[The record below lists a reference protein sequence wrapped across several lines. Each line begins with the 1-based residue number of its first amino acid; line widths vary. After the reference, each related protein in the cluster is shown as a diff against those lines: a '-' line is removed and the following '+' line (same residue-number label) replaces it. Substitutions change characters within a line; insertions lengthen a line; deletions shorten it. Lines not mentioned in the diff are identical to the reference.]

1 MNPSLA
7 SQVGTLAK
15 RSIARTLRQ
24 PILFLPNLI
33 FPLFMLAVVSGTA
46 ERATKIPGFPTDSF
60 VTFLIGAMMV
70 QAGAGA
76 TTIAGNALGSDI
88 ESGFF
93 SRLVLTPMRGSALI
107 AAQLAGVAVLG
118 VIQAALIL
126 ATGLAAGVSLEAGLP
141 GALVLLA
148 FILLVI
154 LAFGSIGLL
163 VAVKT
168 GSGEQVQALFSLI
181 LALMFLSSMAM
192 PRNLMKE
199 EWFQKIATYNPMSY
213 LIEAARSLFLNG
225 WDGEALAMGGG
236 IAAVALIVGLAL
248 SVAGLRARSLAR

>member
-1 MNPSLA
+1 
-7 SQVGTLAK
+7 
-15 RSIARTLRQ
+15 
-24 PILFLPNLI
+24 
-33 FPLFMLAVVSGTA
+33 
-46 ERATKIPGFPTDSF
+46 
-60 VTFLIGAMMV
+60 
-70 QAGAGA
+70 
-76 TTIAGNALGSDI
+76 
-88 ESGFF
+88 
-93 SRLVLTPMRGSALI
+93 
-107 AAQLAGVAVLG
+107 
-118 VIQAALIL
+118 
-126 ATGLAAGVSLEAGLP
+126 
-141 GALVLLA
+141 
-148 FILLVI
+148 VI